1 MAAKQPAKLPP
12 YKGGAPMPPSKP
24 AKSASTN
31 PPVGKLKGKPK
42 S

>member
-1 MAAKQPAKLPP
+1 MAAKQPTKQPAF
-12 YKGGAPMPPSKP
+12 KGGAPKPSGKT
-24 AKSASTN
+24 ASSTSTN